1 MLLCWTIGVS
11 VLMTPLSLLHQH
23 LLNSTHQPLWN
34 STHQPL
40 LMIRKHPHRLA
51 LLFPKRRLSQ
61 RRSQLKSTHQ
71 PLSTENL
78 AIECARG
85 NMAFARGSSPGV
97 PALLKGSPL
106 ATQISARQNKSVL
119 IHLAVSGRYTLAKR
133 PRIIFKL

>member
-1 MLLCWTIGVS
+1 MLFCWTIGVS

-23 LLNSTHQPLWN
+23 RLN

-51 LLFPKRRLSQ
+51 LLFPNPHLSQ

-78 AIECARG
+78 ATKCARG
-85 NMAFARGSSPGV
+85 NMAFEPGSSPGV
-97 PALLKGSPL
+97 PALLTGSPL
-106 ATQISARQNKSVL
+106 ATPIS
-119 IHLAVSGRYTLAKR
+119 
-133 PRIIFKL
+133 